1 MSSEALLAIS
11 AVIIGAISL
20 FTLLTAVRH
29 RLPTLLPSD
38 RSQLHRVMNSQATFA
53 DPAADTTGNHAHL
66 VQSITTAPSAKRHS
80 AKLTLAKRLRYARW
94 QISPTTWIFASLCL
108 SGILLSI
115 AASQFNVAIQV
126 LSVLAGPCIMNMALE
141 ISMDRRSAAFDAD
154 YSQFLM
160 SMVGLLRT
168 GMTATGA
175 LETAARGLKPAS
187 LVRQE
192 VLLLLE
198 RIRVGVPEDSSIGA
212 FGDDIYHPELEL
224 FVQALLLSNRIGGNL
239 SDSLERLSKQV
250 RKRQYFKTSA
260 ISAVALQR
268 GSLAIIIVILF
279 LLQSYMALVSPKLI
293 VDSLKTEAG
302 RHIWQV
308 SAATIVLS
316 IAWIRRITR
325 LRV

>member
-1 MSSEALLAIS
+1 MNSDSLAAVA
-11 AVIIGAISL
+11 AVILGTISL
-20 FTLLTAVRH
+20 FTLLIAVRH
-29 RLPTLLPSD
+29 RLPMLLPSD
-38 RSQLHRVMNSQATFA
+38 RSQLHRVLHSQAHLSSGGPQGA
-53 DPAADTTGNHAHL
+53 QAHL
-66 VQSITTAPSAKRHS
+66 VESITSAPAAKRHS

-94 QISPTTWIFASLCL
+94 QLSPSIFLLCSACL
-108 SGILLSI
+108 SGIFLSI
-115 AASQFNVAIQV
+115 AASQFNIAIQV
-126 LSVLAGPCIMNMALE
+126 LAVIAGPFIMNVALDV
-141 ISMDRRSAAFDAD
+141 SVDRRGAAFDAD

-175 LETAARGLKPAS
+175 LETAARGLKTTS

-198 RIRVGVPEDSSIGA
+198 RIRMGVPEDASIGA
-212 FGDDIYHPELEL
+212 FGEDVYHPELEL

-239 SDSLERLSKQV
+239 SESLERLSKQV

-260 ISAVALQR
+260 ISAVSLQR
-268 GSLAIIIVILF
+268 GSLAVIIAILF
-279 LLQSYMALVSPKLI
+279 LLEGYLALVSPRL
-293 VDSLKTEAG
+293 VLDSLATETG

-308 SAATIVLS
+308 CAATIVLS
-316 IAWIRRITR
+316 IVWIRRITK